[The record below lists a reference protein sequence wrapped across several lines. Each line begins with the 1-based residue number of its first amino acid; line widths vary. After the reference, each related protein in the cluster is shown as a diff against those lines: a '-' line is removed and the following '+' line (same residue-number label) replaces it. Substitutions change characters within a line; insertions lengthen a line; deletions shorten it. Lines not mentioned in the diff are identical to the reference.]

1 MDRRSLLANSAI
13 GSLAA
18 ALHSG
23 SAAAAPIPG
32 IPPANPSGKIL
43 ANKPRAFDVMARY
56 GIDGLVAANPL
67 NVYYLTNTITLGTKF
82 RGDFGGFATLA
93 RDPSQPSFLICTTAE
108 TWDIANRDRELPE
121 VIYTSGARAGQALDK
136 GVEPEPVRPRNY
148 AHRTDVSLT
157 DREQAW
163 VAAQQA
169 ANDAVAPGAAWGIAR
184 ALKQSGLAKGRL
196 AVDDMRIKYMLEE
209 IGFEGPTFV
218 PGEDVFKLIRM
229 VKTAP
234 EIEIMRTTGA
244 NNAAAAE
251 AAMRAMEPG
260 MTFADFQNLFRAA
273 CGERGSDMM
282 SIICGMPGGMMPDP
296 VAVKGKPYIVDAVSS
311 FGMYAGDYART
322 LVLGDPPKDVLA
334 RARANRIARDTVFEM
349 VKPGVKFA
357 ALREAGVNAMVKAGI
372 PDYAVF
378 VTPHC
383 VGLSHSDQPFR
394 LAGIDPTPFD
404 HALEENMV
412 LTIDLPYLEVG
423 WGGGHCEDLFRVTR
437 TGLEPLNPVTDP
449 LVVV

>member
-1 MDRRSLLANSAI
+1 MDRRSVLTNAGL
-13 GSLAA
+13 GSIAAAMHGGPAAAA
-18 ALHSG
+18 AL
-23 SAAAAPIPG
+23 PG

-43 ANKPRAFDVMARY
+43 ANKPRAFDVMERY

-67 NVYYLTNTITLGTKF
+67 NVYYLTNTVTLGTKF
-82 RGDFGGFATLA
+82 RGDYGGFATLA
-93 RDPSQPSFLICTTAE
+93 RDQSQPSFLICTTAE

-121 VIYTSGARAGQALDK
+121 VIYTSAPRGVPLVAG
-136 GVEPEPVRPRNY
+136 GGEPEAARPRTY
-148 AHRTDVSLT
+148 AHRTDVELT
-157 DREQAW
+157 AREQAW
-163 VAAQQA
+163 IAAQQA
-169 ANDAVAPGAAWGIAR
+169 ANESVAPGAAWGIAR
-184 ALKQSGLAKGRL
+184 ALQQSGLAKGRL
-196 AVDDMRIKYMLEE
+196 AVDDMRIRYLLEE

-260 MTFADFQNLFRAA
+260 MTFTDFQNRFRKE
-273 CGERGSDMM
+273 CGDRGSDMM

-296 VAVKGKPYIVDAVSS
+296 VAVTGKPYIVDAVSS

-334 RARANRIARDTVFEM
+334 RAKANRIARDTVFDM

-357 ALREAGVNAMVKAGI
+357 ALREAGFNAMVKAGI

-383 VGLSHSDQPFR
+383 VGLTHSDQPFR

-404 HALEENMV
+404 HVLEENMV
-412 LTIDLPYLEVG
+412 LTVDLPYLEVG